1 MNATSK
7 EIHEQFGLDWKV
19 TKSELLFEK
28 WMPVTLFELE
38 YHALEPSAKEVA
50 HAKQFCDGVCSKV
63 PSIENSQH
71 INDFCI
77 LILLLDSTMHV

>member
-50 HAKQFCDGVCSKV
+50 HAKQFCDGVCSK
-63 PSIENSQH
+63 I